1 MTPTFSMRMTASH
14 PYGYRS
20 IATGIIAGRH
30 GPARPWADGRLRPTH
45 RSCHV
50 CTEQSLI
57 TDEHRAQVGKKSDPV
72 TVVIREEDAR
82 RMRDVLGDTDPRY
95 ADGTGIA
102 PPYLV
107 AGMGGG
113 PRRGMPQVLPGGLLT
128 QQEWKFTRPFKIG
141 EELQAVSQVYDIRD
155 RLGGR
160 YGYSV
165 LVTQG
170 TDYYDANGEHVA
182 SAMITIT
189 QFDPKSQRKG
199 DE

>member
-1 MTPTFSMRMTASH
+1 MSEP
-14 PYGYRS
+14 
-20 IATGIIAGRH
+20 
-30 GPARPWADGRLRPTH
+30 
-45 RSCHV
+45 
-50 CTEQSLI
+50 EQSLI
-57 TDEHRAQVGKKSDPV
+57 TDEHRATVGVKSEPV
-72 TVVIREEDAR
+72 KVVINEADAR
-82 RMRDVLGDTDPRY
+82 RMRDVLEDKDPRW
-95 ADGTGIA
+95 ADGTGLA
-102 PPYLV
+102 PAYV
-107 AGMGGG
+107 IAGMGGG

-141 EELQAVSQVYDIRD
+141 EELTAVSQVFDIRE
-155 RLGGR
+155 RMGGR

-170 TDYYDANGEHVA
+170 TEYFDAGGNHVA

>member
-1 MTPTFSMRMTASH
+1 MSVP
-14 PYGYRS
+14 
-20 IATGIIAGRH
+20 
-30 GPARPWADGRLRPTH
+30 
-45 RSCHV
+45 
-50 CTEQSLI
+50 EQSLI
-57 TDEHRAQVGKKSDPV
+57 TDEHRAAIGQKSDPATV
-72 TVVIREEDAR
+72 TIKEEDAK
-82 RMRDVLGDTDPRY
+82 RMRDVLEDKDPRW
-95 ADGTGIA
+95 ADGTGMA
-102 PPYLV
+102 PPYVL

-113 PRRGMPQVLPGGLLT
+113 PRRGMPMVLPGGLLT
-128 QQEWKFTRPFKIG
+128 QQEWKFSRPFKIG
-141 EELQAVSQVYDIRD
+141 EELQAVSQVFDIRD

-170 TDYYDANGEHVA
+170 TEYFDNEGEHVA

>member
-1 MTPTFSMRMTASH
+1 MSVP
-14 PYGYRS
+14 
-20 IATGIIAGRH
+20 
-30 GPARPWADGRLRPTH
+30 
-45 RSCHV
+45 
-50 CTEQSLI
+50 EQSLI
-57 TDEHRAQVGKKSDPV
+57 TDEHRATIGRKSDPV
-72 TVVIREEDAR
+72 KVVITREDAH
-82 RMRDVLGDTDPRY
+82 RMRDVLGDKDPRY
-95 ADGTGIA
+95 ADETGMA
-102 PPYLV
+102 PPYV
-107 AGMGGG
+107 IAGMGGG
-113 PRRGMPQVLPGGLLT
+113 PRRGMPQILPGGLLT

-141 EELQAVSQVYDIRD
+141 EELTAFTQVFDIRD

-170 TDYYDANGEHVA
+170 TEYFDAAGDHVA